1 MSRWL
6 FHTICCTVLLI
17 AIVLDATR
25 SMRPLVSSSD
35 PLIRLVKAA
44 QQVGLSHVDKRR
56 LLGGEEVLT
65 FLTTACSEHI
75 TLLYMPSSHPEST
88 EAHVIAEALNARRM
102 LIHDGELIEEFGQFK
117 MMRRMIWR
125 RVLVALRLK
134 SQGAMDAT
142 MIIIPS
148 GCDLIKINWAKL
160 ARETRD

>member
-25 SMRPLVSSSD
+25 SAKTVVSGED
-35 PLIRLVKAA
+35 PTSRLAEAA
-44 QQVGLSHVDKRR
+44 LRVGLSHVDKRR
-56 LLGGEEVLT
+56 LLGGEQVLT
-65 FLTTACSEHI
+65 FSNPACSEHI

-102 LIHDGELIEEFGQFK
+102 LIHDGELIEEPGQFE
-117 MMRRMIWR
+117 MLRRMIWR

-142 MIIIPS
+142 MINIPS
-148 GCDLIKINWAKL
+148 GCDLIKINWAQL
-160 ARETRD
+160 GNEF